1 MYCWVYTLLYIKIYL
16 RKFYYELSRD
26 AVNESFDSF
35 GGGIIKY
42 MFNISCSHVA
52 ERLSDLKKHEAR
64 YYLVILIL

>member
-35 GGGIIKY
+35 GGY
-42 MFNISCSHVA
+42 N
-52 ERLSDLKKHEAR
+52 
-64 YYLVILIL
+64 

>member
-35 GGGIIKY
+35 GGD
-42 MFNISCSHVA
+42 N
-52 ERLSDLKKHEAR
+52 
-64 YYLVILIL
+64 